1 MIVGELP
8 LVLFT
13 ISGTGKVHEDD
24 HKIKPQIIFLVRQV
38 GGGNASG
45 PFPEI
50 SIDPYII
57 CGNNKNSPLLSAL
70 SLKKNLLLG

>member
-8 LVLFT
+8 LVLFA

-45 PFPEI
+45 PFQKFRLI
-50 SIDPYII
+50 LTLFVAII
-57 CGNNKNSPLLSAL
+57 KILLSFRRCP
-70 SLKKNLLLG
+70 